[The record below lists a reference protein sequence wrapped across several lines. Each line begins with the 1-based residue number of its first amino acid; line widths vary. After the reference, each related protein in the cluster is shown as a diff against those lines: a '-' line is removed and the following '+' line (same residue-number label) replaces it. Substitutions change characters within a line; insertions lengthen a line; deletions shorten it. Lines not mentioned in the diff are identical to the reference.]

1 MTVEPPPPAWYVL
14 HTRSRFENVVRDGLE
29 RKSLEVFLPIVPVPS
44 RRRDRRMMIRVPL
57 FPGYVFVRSSLNPSE
72 HLDILKTTG
81 AVRLIGTTQGPVPV
95 PREAID
101 SLRIMVAAEQPL
113 ATGSRLRHGDRVVV
127 VNGPFTGVIGV
138 FVRYTG
144 KDRVL
149 VQIEALGRYA
159 AVSVSGADVEK
170 LPPILS

>member
-101 SLRIMVAAEQPL
+101 SLRILVAAEQPL

-127 VNGPFTGVIGV
+127 V
-138 FVRYTG
+138 
-144 KDRVL
+144 DRHR
-149 VQIEALGRYA
+149 QDSSHEGRRSRDETLGRPKGPDRIREP
-159 AVSVSGADVEK
+159 SRKKSADAQGQ
-170 LPPILS
+170 